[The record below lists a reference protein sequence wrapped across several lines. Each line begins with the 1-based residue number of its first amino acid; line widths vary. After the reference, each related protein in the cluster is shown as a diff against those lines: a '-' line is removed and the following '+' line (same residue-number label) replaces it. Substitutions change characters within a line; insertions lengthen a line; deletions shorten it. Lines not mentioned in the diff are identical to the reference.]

1 MNLTV
6 MSVMH
11 DIGAIAERIKTD
23 AAGFVAAQEAA
34 YDRQIERV
42 AEAMAPRVHGFQ
54 PILQCGP
61 SSVGKTTTANRL
73 VAALEARGVQALTV
87 SLDNFYRGKG
97 LAPQLPDGSYD
108 YESPE
113 ALDLAGL
120 TACVRELVQEGA
132 TQLPRYD
139 FGAGA
144 PAAEKTVMRLFGD
157 TAVIFEGVH
166 AFTPSVRA
174 AFADAAA
181 PLHLYVNTRSR
192 FTDGGEVLLGRRDIR
207 LSRRLLRDER
217 TRACGFAGTMA
228 MWQQVLR
235 GEELYIA
242 PHRLCRE
249 YIIDTTMDYEPCV
262 LAPRILPKL
271 KELYGTPYEQKAK
284 DFERVYARF
293 APLEADLIPHA
304 SVLREFIG
312 YKD

>member
-1 MNLTV
+1 MNPTV
-6 MSVMH
+6 TAITH
-11 DIGAIAERIKTD
+11 DLRAVNERIKTD
-23 AAGFVAAQEAA
+23 AAAFVAAQEAA

-42 AEAMAPRVHGFQ
+42 AEEIAPRVHGFQ

-73 VAALEARGVQALTV
+73 VAALEVRGVQALTV

-113 ALDLAGL
+113 ALDLARL
-120 TACVRELVQEGA
+120 ATCVRELVQTGQ

-139 FGAGA
+139 FGAGV
-144 PAAEKTVMRLFGD
+144 PAAETTLMHLSGD

-166 AFTPSVRA
+166 AFTPSVQA
-174 AFADAAA
+174 AFDGASA

-192 FTDGGEVLLGRRDIR
+192 FTDGDEVLLGRRDIR

-228 MWQQVLR
+228 MWEQVLR
-235 GEELYIA
+235 GEDLYIA

-262 LAPRILPKL
+262 LAPRLLPKL
-271 KELYGTPYEQKAK
+271 KELYGTPYEQKARE
-284 DFERVYARF
+284 FERVYARF
-293 APLEADLIPHA
+293 EPLATALIPHT

-312 YKD
+312 HDD